1 MSPNV
6 ADTFSPSALSLT
18 LEKSAWS
25 LMQVLIYWV
34 PRIGSDVT
42 FQISLRHTYLFQ
54 CVPRSGCL
62 TKRKCTLRAD
72 WLLPCNFEWHE
83 TCNFGN

>member
-6 ADTFSPSALSLT
+6 ADTFSPSVLSLT

-25 LMQVLIYWV
+25 LMQVLLYRV
-34 PRIGSDVT
+34 PRIASDVT
-42 FQISLRHTYLFQ
+42 FQISLRHAYFFQSVPMKSLFDE
-54 CVPRSGCL
+54 
-62 TKRKCTLRAD
+62 KEMHLRAD
-72 WLLPCNFEWHE
+72 WLLPCDFEWHE